1 MTLPVRADSVFS
13 TNVLQATILN
23 VGGSHFSEL
32 VKCWMAT
39 EGLTGKHA
47 YCGSRLNQK
56 GE

>member
-13 TNVLQATILN
+13 TNVLQATIVN